1 MAESGIK
8 SYFPSQTVSDA
19 EKLSYDYGL
28 KVGKAIEQEWFNN
41 DRGNDRGNGRYK
53 SNHNDFH
60 NLRLYARGE
69 QSIQK
74 YKDELSINGDLSYL
88 NLDWKPVP
96 IISKFVDIVV
106 NGMAQRTYDIKA
118 YSQSPNGVEKR
129 TEYMES
135 IMRDMALQQFDQEA
149 EAKFGINMRES
160 EVRELPESNEELGLH
175 MQLNYKQAVE
185 LAEEQALSV
194 LFEGNKYELIKKRFY
209 YDLTVLGIGAVKTDF
224 NTSEGVVIDY
234 VDPANLVYS
243 YTDSPYFEDIY
254 YVGEVKTIPV
264 NELAKEF
271 PHLSESDLKDI
282 MKNKSNNRSNYNS
295 RHNYDKEDNNT
306 IQVLYFNYKTYMNEV
321 YKMKETGTGA
331 DKIISKDDSFNP
343 PEEKEGGYSKML
355 RSIECLYDGA
365 MILGTDKLLKWEM
378 SKNMMRPK
386 SDYTKVKMNYA
397 IVAPRM
403 YDGRIDS
410 LVKRITGFADMIQLT
425 HLKLQ
430 QVMSRMVPD
439 GVYLDADGLAEVD
452 LGNGT
457 NYNPQ
462 EALNM
467 FFQTG
472 SVIGRSFT
480 SEGDMNPGKVPIQE
494 ITSGSGGNKMQALI
508 GNYNYY
514 MQMIRDCTGLN
525 EARDGST
532 PDANALVGVQKLAAA
547 NSNTATRHILQA
559 GLFLTAE
566 TAECLSL
573 RISDIIEYSPTK
585 DAFIQAIGAHN
596 VATLEEMT
604 ELHLYDFGIFLE
616 LQPDE
621 EEKTKLENNIQMA
634 LQQQSIEL
642 EDAIDLREIKNIKLA
657 NQLLKI
663 RRKKKQER
671 DRQLQMENIQAQTK
685 SNTESAQAAAQVEL
699 KKNQALTQSKI
710 QIAQQ
715 QAQLDAQKMM
725 QEVASKKEL
734 MQMEFQMN
742 MKLKQMEVQ
751 TVMGRETQKEN
762 RKDERTK
769 LQAGQQKNLVDRR
782 NSQQSE
788 LIDQR
793 QGGKPPKNFESA
805 GNDTLG
811 GGFDLGAFDPS

>member
-8 SYFPSQTVSDA
+8 SYFPSQTVSDT
-19 EKLSYDYGL
+19 EKLSYEYGL
-28 KVGKAIEQEWFNN
+28 KVAKAIETEWFND
-41 DRGNDRGNGRYK
+41 DRNNNRYR
-53 SNHNDFH
+53 NNYNNFH

-88 NLDWKPVP
+88 NLDWTPVP
-96 IISKFVDIVV
+96 IIPKFVDIVV
-106 NGMAQRTYDIKA
+106 NGIAERTYDVKA
-118 YSQSPNGVEKR
+118 FSQSPNGVEKR
-129 TEYMES
+129 TQYMERILS
-135 IMRDMALQQFDQEA
+135 DMQMQEFNN
-149 EAKFGINMRES
+149 EVDSRFGINMRES
-160 EVRELPESNEELGLH
+160 DMQELPGSEEELGIH

-185 LAEEQALSV
+185 LAEEQALNV
-194 LFEGNKYELIKKRFY
+194 LFEGNKYELTKKRFY
-209 YDLTVLGIGAVKTDF
+209 YDLTVLGIGAAKTCF
-224 NTSEGVVIDY
+224 NTSEGVTIDY

-243 YTDSPYFEDIY
+243 YTDSPYFDDIY
-254 YVGEVKTIPV
+254 YVGEVKSIPV
-264 NELAKEF
+264 NELAKQF
-271 PHLSESDLKDI
+271 PHLTAEQLEDI
-282 MKNKSNNRSNYNS
+282 MKNKSITRNSNHNRYSS
-295 RHNYDKEDNNT
+295 DKEDNNK

-321 YKMKETGTGA
+321 YKIKETGTGA
-331 DKIISKDDSFNP
+331 DKVIPKDDSFNP
-343 PEEKEGGYSKML
+343 PNDMEGGYSRLL
-355 RSIECLYDGA
+355 RSVECLYEGA
-365 MILGTDKLLKWEM
+365 MILGTEKLLKWEM

-386 SDYTKVKMNYA
+386 SDFTKVKMNYA
-397 IVAPRM
+397 ICAPRM
-403 YDGRIDS
+403 YNGKIES

-430 QVMSRMVPD
+430 QVLSRMVPD

-514 MQMIRDCTGLN
+514 LQMIRDVTGLN
-525 EARDGST
+525 EARDGSM
-532 PDANALVGVQKLAAA
+532 PDKNALVGVQKLAAA
-547 NSNTATRHILQA
+547 NSNTATRHILQS
-559 GLFLTAE
+559 GLFITAE
-566 TAECLSL
+566 IAECLSL
-573 RISDIIEYSPTK
+573 RISDILEYSPTA

-596 VATLEEMT
+596 VATLEEMS
-604 ELHLYDFGIFLE
+604 ELHLYDFGIFIE

-621 EEKTKLENNIQMA
+621 EEKARLENNIQMA

-671 DRQLQMENIQAQTK
+671 DRQLQLENIQAQTQ
-685 SNTESAQAAAQVEL
+685 SNTQAAQAAAQVEMQ
-699 KKNQALTQSKI
+699 KNQAITQN
-710 QIAQQ
+710 
-715 QAQLDAQKMM
+715 QAQLEQIKAQIDTQKMQ
-725 QEVASKKEL
+725 QEVTLKKEL
-734 MQMEFQMN
+734 MALEFQYN
-742 MKLKQMEVQ
+742 MQLKGMEVE
-751 TVMGRETQKEN
+751 GLKEREKQKED

-769 LQAGQQKNLVDRR
+769 IQAT
-782 NSQQSE
+782 QQSE
-788 LIDQR
+788 MIEQR
-793 QGGKPPKNFESA
+793 NSGKPPKNFESA
-805 GNDTLG
+805 GNDILS

>member
-1 MAESGIK
+1 MAESVN

-28 KVGKAIEQEWFNN
+28 KVAKAIETEWFNN
-41 DRGNDRGNGRYK
+41 DRSISKYK
-53 SNHNDFH
+53 TSFNNFH
-60 NLRLYARGE
+60 KLRLYARGE

-106 NGMAQRTYDIKA
+106 NGIAERMYDIKA
-118 YSQSPNGVEKR
+118 FSQSPNGVQKR
-129 TEYMES
+129 TEYMERILS
-135 IMRDMALQQFDQEA
+135 DMRMEQFNTDVQQRL
-149 EAKFGINMRES
+149 GINMQDS
-160 EVRELPESNEELGLH
+160 GLDELPQSEEELGIH
-175 MQLNYKQAVE
+175 MQLTYKQSVE
-185 LAEEQALSV
+185 LAEEQALNV
-194 LFEGNKYELIKKRFY
+194 LFEGNNYELIRKRFY
-209 YDLTVLGIGAVKTDF
+209 YDLTVLGIGAVKTSF

-243 YTDSPYFEDIY
+243 HTDSPYFDDIY
-254 YVGEVKTIPV
+254 YVGEVKSIPV
-264 NELAKEF
+264 NELAKQF
-271 PHLSESDLKDI
+271 PHLTEGQLEDI
-282 MKNKSNNRSNYNS
+282 MKNKTVNQNNYNTRRS
-295 RHNYDKEDNNT
+295 IEKEDNNT
-306 IQVLYFNYKTYMNEV
+306 IQVLYFNYKTYMNQV
-321 YKMKETGTGA
+321 YKVKETATGSE
-331 DKIISKDDSFNP
+331 KILPKDDSFNP
-343 PEEKEGGYSKML
+343 PKDKEGGYSRLLK
-355 RSIECLYDGA
+355 SIECLYDGA
-365 MILGTDKLLKWEM
+365 LILGTNKLLKWEM
-378 SKNMMRPK
+378 AKNMMRPK
-386 SDYTKVKMNYA
+386 SDFTKVKMNYA

-430 QVMSRMVPD
+430 QVLSRMVPD
-439 GVYLDADGLAEVD
+439 GVYLDADGLAEID

-480 SEGDMNPGKVPIQE
+480 SEGDLNPGKVPIQE

-514 MQMIRDCTGLN
+514 LQMIRDVTGLN
-525 EARDGST
+525 EARDGSM
-532 PDANALVGVQKLAAA
+532 PDKDALVGIQKMAAA

-573 RISDIIEYSPTK
+573 RISDILEYSPTAE
-585 DAFIQAIGAHN
+585 AFVQAIGSHN
-596 VATLEEMT
+596 VATLDEMK
-604 ELHLYDFGIFLE
+604 ELHLYDFGIFIE

-621 EEKTKLENNIQMA
+621 EEKAVLENNIQMA
-634 LQQQSIEL
+634 LQQQNIEL

-663 RRKKKQER
+663 RRQKKQER
-671 DRQLQMENIQAQTK
+671 DRQLQLENIQAQ
-685 SNTESAQAAAQVEL
+685 SQANAQAAQQAAEIEVQ
-699 KKNQALTQSKI
+699 KNQVLAQSEM
-710 QIAQQ
+710 QIEQAK
-715 QAQLDAQKMM
+715 AQLEAGKMQ
-725 QEVASKKEL
+725 QEVTHKKEL
-734 MQMEFQMN
+734 MALEFQYN
-742 MKLKQMEVQ
+742 MQLKGME
-751 TVMGRETQKEN
+751 TENLKERERQKED

-769 LQAGQQKNLVDRR
+769 IQAT
-782 NSQQSE
+782 QQSE
-788 LIDQR
+788 MIEQR
-793 QGGKPPKNFESA
+793 NTGKPPRNFESA

-811 GGFDLGAFDPS
+811 GFNLEAFEPR

>member
-19 EKLSYDYGL
+19 EKLSEEYGL
-28 KVGKAIEQEWFNN
+28 KVAKAIETEWFNN
-41 DRGNDRGNGRYK
+41 DRSLNRYK
-53 SNHNDFH
+53 ANYNNFH
-60 NLRLYARGE
+60 KLRLYARGE

-106 NGMAQRTYDIKA
+106 NGIAERTYDIKA
-118 YSQSPNGVEKR
+118 YSQDPYGVEKR
-129 TEYMES
+129 TKYMES
-135 IMRDMALQQFDQEA
+135 VLNDMKYKEFNNFAVENLGVDT
-149 EAKFGINMRES
+149 RES
-160 EVRELPESNEELGLH
+160 EVEELPESDEELGIH
-175 MQLNYKQAVE
+175 MQLTYKQSVE
-185 LAEEQALSV
+185 LAEEQALNV
-194 LFEGNKYELIKKRFY
+194 LFEGNKYELTKKRFY
-209 YDLTVLGIGAVKTDF
+209 YDLTVLGIGAVKSSF

-243 YTDSPYFEDIY
+243 YTDSPYFDDIY
-254 YVGEVKTIPV
+254 YVGEVKSIPV
-264 NELAKEF
+264 NELVKQF
-271 PHLSESDLKDI
+271 PDLSQEELEDI
-282 MKNKSNNRSNYNS
+282 MKNKSFNRNNNS
-295 RHNYDKEDNNT
+295 TRYSVDKEDNNT

-321 YKMKETGTGA
+321 YKVKQTGTGA
-331 DKIISKDDSFNP
+331 NKIIPKDDKFNP
-343 PEEKEGGYSKML
+343 PKNMEGGYSKL
-355 RSIECLYDGA
+355 SKSIECLYDGA
-365 MILGTDKLLKWEM
+365 KILGTDRILKWGM
-378 SKNMMRPK
+378 AKNMMRPK

-403 YDGRIDS
+403 YNGKIES
-410 LVKRITGFADMIQLT
+410 LVGRITGFADMIQLT

-430 QVMSRMVPD
+430 QVMSRLTPD
-439 GVYLDADGLAEVD
+439 GVYLDADGLAEID

-494 ITSGSGGNKMQALI
+494 IQSGSGGQKMQSLI
-508 GNYNYY
+508 GTYNYY
-514 MQMIRDCTGLN
+514 LQMIRDVTGLN

-532 PDANALVGVQKLAAA
+532 PDKNALVGIQKMAAA

-566 TAECLSL
+566 VVECLSL

-596 VATLEEMT
+596 VATLEEMQN
-604 ELHLYDFGIFLE
+604 LHLYDFGIFIE

-621 EEKTKLENNIQMA
+621 EEKQMLENNIQMA
-634 LQQQSIEL
+634 LQQQNIEL

-671 DRQLQMENIQAQTK
+671 DRQLQLENIQAQTE
-685 SNTESAQAAAQVEL
+685 SNTQAAQAAAQVEMQ
-699 KKNQALTQSKI
+699 KNQAMMQSETQLEQMKA
-710 QIAQQ
+710 QI
-715 QAQLDAQKMM
+715 DSQKMQ
-725 QEVASKKEL
+725 QEVMHKKEL
-734 MQMEFQMN
+734 MELEFQYN
-742 MKLKQMEVQ
+742 MQLKGIEVDG
-751 TVMGRETQKEN
+751 VKERERQKED

-769 LQAGQQKNLVDRR
+769 IQAT
-782 NSQQSE
+782 QQSE
-788 LIDQR
+788 MIDQR
-793 QGGKPPKNFESA
+793 NNQKPPKNFESEDISS
-805 GNDTLG
+805 GITLG
-811 GGFDLGAFDPS
+811 GFTP

>member
-1 MAESGIK
+1 MGLK

-28 KVGKAIEQEWFNN
+28 KVAKAIETEWFND
-41 DRGNDRGNGRYK
+41 DRNNNRYR
-53 SNHNDFH
+53 NNQNNFH
-60 NLRLYARGE
+60 SLRLYARGE

-88 NLDWKPVP
+88 NLDWTPVP
-96 IISKFVDIVV
+96 IIPKFVDIVV
-106 NGMAQRTYDIKA
+106 NGIAERTYDVKA
-118 YSQSPNGVEKR
+118 FSQSPNGVEKR
-129 TEYMES
+129 TQYMERILS
-135 IMRDMALQQFDQEA
+135 DMQMQEFNN
-149 EAKFGINMRES
+149 EIDSRFGINMRES
-160 EVRELPESNEELGLH
+160 DMQELPGSEEELGIH

-185 LAEEQALSV
+185 LAEEQALNV
-194 LFEGNKYELIKKRFY
+194 LFEGNKYELTKKRFY
-209 YDLTVLGIGAVKTDF
+209 YDLTVLGIGAAKTCF
-224 NTSEGVVIDY
+224 NTSEGVTIDY

-243 YTDSPYFEDIY
+243 YTDSPYFDDIY
-254 YVGEVKTIPV
+254 YVGEVKSIPV
-264 NELAKEF
+264 NELAKQF
-271 PHLSESDLKDI
+271 PHLTAEQLEDI
-282 MKNKSNNRSNYNS
+282 MKNKSTTKNSNHNRYSS
-295 RHNYDKEDNNT
+295 DKEDNNK

-321 YKMKETGTGA
+321 YKIKETGTGA
-331 DKIISKDDSFNP
+331 DKVIPKDDSFNP
-343 PEEKEGGYSKML
+343 PNDMEGGYSRLL
-355 RSIECLYDGA
+355 RSVECLYEGA
-365 MILGTDKLLKWEM
+365 MILGTEKLLKWEM

-386 SDYTKVKMNYA
+386 SDFTKVKMNYA
-397 IVAPRM
+397 ICAPRM
-403 YDGRIDS
+403 YNGKIES

-430 QVMSRMVPD
+430 QVLSRMVPD

-514 MQMIRDCTGLN
+514 LQMIRDVTGLN
-525 EARDGST
+525 EARDGSM
-532 PDANALVGVQKLAAA
+532 PDKNALVGVQKLAAA
-547 NSNTATRHILQA
+547 NSNTATRHILQS
-559 GLFLTAE
+559 GLFITAE
-566 TAECLSL
+566 IAECLSL
-573 RISDIIEYSPTK
+573 RISDILEYSPTA

-596 VATLEEMT
+596 VATLEEMS
-604 ELHLYDFGIFLE
+604 ELHLYDFGIFIE

-621 EEKTKLENNIQMA
+621 EEKARLENNIQMA

-671 DRQLQMENIQAQTK
+671 DRQLQMENIQAQTQ
-685 SNTESAQAAAQVEL
+685 SNTQAAQAAAQVEMQ
-699 KKNQALTQSKI
+699 KNQAITQN
-710 QIAQQ
+710 
-715 QAQLDAQKMM
+715 QAQLEQIKAQIDTQKMQ
-725 QEVASKKEL
+725 QEVALKKEL
-734 MQMEFQMN
+734 MALEFQYN
-742 MKLKQMEVQ
+742 MQLKGVEVE
-751 TVMGRETQKEN
+751 GLKEREKQKED

-769 LQAGQQKNLVDRR
+769 IQAT
-782 NSQQSE
+782 QQSE
-788 LIDQR
+788 MIEQR
-793 QGGKPPKNFESA
+793 NSGKPPKNFESA
-805 GNDTLG
+805 GNDILS

>member
-1 MAESGIK
+1 MAYSGK

-28 KVGKAIEQEWFNN
+28 KVAKAIEQEWFNE
-41 DRGNDRGNGRYK
+41 DRSTNKYM
-53 SNHNDFH
+53 SNVKDFH
-60 NLRLYARGE
+60 SLRLYARGE

-96 IISKFVDIVV
+96 IIPKFVDIVV
-106 NGMAQRTYDIKA
+106 NGIAERTYDVKA
-118 YSQSPNGVEKR
+118 YSQDPFGVKKR

-135 IMRDMALQQFDQEA
+135 IIRDIQSKEFNDAAMANFNADLYENKK
-149 EAKFGINMRES
+149 E
-160 EVRELPESNEELGLH
+160 ELPESQEELELH
-175 MQLNYKQAVE
+175 MQVSYKQAVE
-185 LAEEQALSV
+185 LAEEQALNV
-194 LFEGNKYELIKKRFY
+194 LFDGNNYELTKKRFF
-209 YDLTVLGIGAVKTDF
+209 YDLTVLGIGAVKTSF

-243 YTDSPYFEDIY
+243 YSDSPYFEDIY
-254 YVGEVKTIPV
+254 YVGEVKSIPV
-264 NELAKEF
+264 NELAKQF
-271 PHLSESDLKDI
+271 PHLTESDLDDI
-282 MKNKSNNRSNYNS
+282 MKNKSYNRNNYNTRYS
-295 RHNYDKEDNNT
+295 SKKEDTNT

-321 YKMKETGTGA
+321 YKIKETGTGA
-331 DKIISKDDSFNP
+331 DKIIPKDDSFDP
-343 PEEKEGGYSKML
+343 PENKEGGYSKLL
-355 RSIECLYDGA
+355 RSIEVLYEGA
-365 MILGTDKLLKWEM
+365 LILGTDKLLKWEM

-386 SDYTKVKMNYA
+386 SNFTKVKMNYA

-403 YDGRIDS
+403 YDGKIDS

-494 ITSGSGGNKMQALI
+494 ITSGSGGNKMQVLI

-514 MQMIRDCTGLN
+514 LQMIRDTTGLN
-525 EARDGST
+525 EARDGSM
-532 PDANALVGVQKLAAA
+532 PDKNALVGVQKLAAA

-559 GLFLTAE
+559 GLYLTAE

-573 RISDIIEYSPTK
+573 RISDIIEYSPTR
-585 DAFIQAIGAHN
+585 DAFIESIGVHN
-596 VATLEEMT
+596 VATLEEMSN
-604 ELHLYDFGIFLE
+604 LHLYDFGIFIE

-621 EEKTKLENNIQMA
+621 EEKAILENNIQMA
-634 LQQQSIEL
+634 LQQQNIEL
-642 EDAIDLREIKNIKLA
+642 EDAIDLREIRNIKLA

-663 RRKKKQER
+663 RRKKKLDR
-671 DRQLQMENIQAQTK
+671 DQAIQQQNMQQQAQL
-685 SNTESAQAAAQVEL
+685 NQQSAQAAAQADVQ
-699 KKNQALTQSKI
+699 KNQALNASKAELMQMEA
-710 QIAQQ
+710 QIEAS
-715 QAQLDAQKMM
+715 KMM
-725 QEVASKKEL
+725 QEVAMKKEL
-734 MQMEFQMN
+734 MQLEFQYSMQLKGVEVEG
-742 MKLKQMEVQ
+742 MKS
-751 TVMGRETQKEN
+751 REKEKED

-769 LQAGQQKNLVDRR
+769 IQAT
-782 NSQQSE
+782 QQSE
-788 LIDQR
+788 MIDQR
-793 QGGKPPKNFESA
+793 NSGKPPKNFESS
-805 GNDTLG
+805 GNDILG
-811 GGFDLGAFDPS
+811 GGFDLGSFDPS

>member
-8 SYFPSQTVSDA
+8 NYFPSQTVSDA
-19 EKLSYDYGL
+19 EKLSYEYGL

-41 DRGNDRGNGRYK
+41 DRNSNRYK
-53 SNHNDFH
+53 SNHNNFH

-106 NGMAQRTYDIKA
+106 NGIAERMYDIKA
-118 YSQSPNGVEKR
+118 YSQDPFGIEKR

-135 IMRDMALQQFDQEA
+135 ITRDMQTK
-149 EAKFGINMRES
+149 KFNDAAMEKFNIDLYENKKE
-160 EVRELPESNEELGLH
+160 ELPESEEELGLH

-185 LAEEQALSV
+185 IAEEQALSV
-194 LFEGNKYELIKKRFY
+194 LFEGNNYELIKKQFY
-209 YDLTVLGIGAVKTDF
+209 YDLTVLGIGAVKTNF
-224 NTSEGVVIDY
+224 NTSEGVTIDY

-264 NELAKEF
+264 NELAKQF
-271 PHLSESDLKDI
+271 PHLAEEDLEDI

-295 RHNYDKEDNNT
+295 SHTYDKEDNNT
-306 IQVLYFNYKTYMNEV
+306 IQVVYFNYKTYMNEV
-321 YKMKETGTGA
+321 YKVKETATGA
-331 DKIISKDDSFNP
+331 EKIIPRDDQYNP
-343 PEEKEGGYSKML
+343 PEDKEGGYGRML
-355 RSIECLYDGA
+355 RSIECLYEGA
-365 MILGTDKLLKWEM
+365 MILGTNKLLKWEM
-378 SKNMMRPK
+378 AKNMMRPK
-386 SDYTKVKMNYA
+386 SDYTKVKMNYS

-403 YDGRIDS
+403 YNGKIES
-410 LVKRITGFADMIQLT
+410 LVGRITGFADMIQLT

-430 QVMSRMVPD
+430 QIMARMVPD
-439 GVYLDADGLAEVD
+439 GVYLDADGLAEID

-457 NYNPQ
+457 NYSPQ

-467 FFQTG
+467 YFQTG

-480 SEGDMNPGKVPIQE
+480 SDGDMNPGKIPIQE
-494 ITSGSGGNKMQALI
+494 ITSGSGGNKMQSLI

-514 MQMIRDCTGLN
+514 LQMIRDVTGLN

-532 PDANALVGVQKLAAA
+532 PDKNALVGVQKLAAA

-559 GLFLTAE
+559 GLFLTSQ

-573 RISDIIEYSPTK
+573 RISDVIEYSPTK
-585 DAFIQAIGAHN
+585 DAFIQAIGTHN
-596 VATLEEMT
+596 VATLKEMSQ
-604 ELHLYDFGIFLE
+604 LHLYDFGIFLE
-616 LQPDE
+616 LTPDE
-621 EEKTKLENNIQMA
+621 EEKAMLENNIQMA
-634 LQQQSIEL
+634 LQQKNIEL
-642 EDAIDLREIKNIKLA
+642 EDAIDLRMINNIKLA

-671 DRQLQMENIQAQTK
+671 DRQLQLENIQAQTQ
-685 SNTESAQAAAQVEL
+685 SNTQSAEAAAQMEMQ
-699 KKNQALTQSKI
+699 KDQALTQTKM
-710 QIAQQ
+710 QLEQMK
-715 QAQLDAQKMM
+715 AQLDSQKMM
-725 QEVASKKEL
+725 QEVAHKKEL
-734 MQMEFQMN
+734 MELEFQMN
-742 MKLKQMEVQ
+742 MRLKGVEVDGVK
-751 TVMGRETQKEN
+751 TREKEKED

-769 LQAGQQKNLVDRR
+769 IQAT
-782 NSQQSE
+782 QQSE
-788 LIDQR
+788 MIEQR
-793 QGGKPPKNFESA
+793 NSGKPPKNFESA
-805 GNDTLG
+805 GNDILG
-811 GGFDLGAFDPS
+811 GGFDLGSFDPS

>member
-19 EKLSYDYGL
+19 EKLSYEYGL

-41 DRGNDRGNGRYK
+41 DRGSNRYK
-53 SNHNDFH
+53 ANSNDFH

-88 NLDWKPVP
+88 NLDWKPIP

-106 NGMAQRTYDIKA
+106 NGIAERTYDIKA

-129 TEYMES
+129 TKYMEAILS
-135 IMRDMALQQFDQEA
+135 DME
-149 EAKFGINMRES
+149 MREFNQ
-160 EVRELPESNEELGLH
+160 EVQSRFDVDTKESGVANEDLPESSEELGIH

-185 LAEEQALSV
+185 LAEEQALNV

-209 YDLTVLGIGAVKTDF
+209 QDLTICGIGAVKTSF

-243 YTDSPYFEDIY
+243 YTESPYFEDIY
-254 YVGEVKTIPV
+254 YVGETKTIPV
-264 NELAKEF
+264 NELAKQF
-271 PHLSESDLKDI
+271 PHLSESDLEDI
-282 MKNKSNNRSNYNS
+282 MKNKSNNRSNNNS
-295 RHNYDKEDNNT
+295 RHSEDKEDNNT

-321 YKMKETGTGA
+321 YKVKETGTGG
-331 DKIISKDDSFNP
+331 DKIIPRDDQYNP
-343 PEEKEGGYSKML
+343 PEDKKGGYSRML
-355 RSIECLYDGA
+355 RSIECLYEGA

-386 SDYTKVKMNYA
+386 SDFTKVKMNYS

-403 YDGRIDS
+403 YNGKIDS

-430 QVMSRMVPD
+430 QVLSRMVPD
-439 GVYLDADGLAEVD
+439 GVYLDADGLAEID

-514 MQMIRDCTGLN
+514 LQMIRDVTGLN
-525 EARDGST
+525 EARDGSM
-532 PDANALVGVQKLAAA
+532 PDKNALVGVQKLAAA

-573 RISDIIEYSPTK
+573 RISDILEYSPTK

-596 VATLEEMT
+596 VATLEEMS
-604 ELHLYDFGIFLE
+604 ELHLYDFGIFIE

-621 EEKTKLENNIQMA
+621 EEKGMLENNIQMA
-634 LQQQSIEL
+634 LQQKSIEL
-642 EDAIDLREIKNIKLA
+642 EDAIDLREIRNIKLA

-663 RRKKKQER
+663 RRKKKEQK
-671 DRQLQMENIQAQTK
+671 DRQLQMENIQAQTQ
-685 SNTESAQAAAQVEL
+685 SNAQAAQAAAQADIQ
-699 KKNQALTQSKI
+699 KNQALNAGKAELSQMQS
-710 QIAQQ
+710 QID
-715 QAQLDAQKMM
+715 LQKMQ
-725 QEVASKKEL
+725 QEVEMKKQL
-734 MQMEFQMN
+734 MALEFQYN
-742 MKLKQMEVQ
+742 MQLKGIEVDGVKQ
-751 TVMGRETQKEN
+751 REKQKED

-769 LQAGQQKNLVDRR
+769 IQAT
-782 NSQQSE
+782 QQSE
-788 LIDQR
+788 MIEQR
-793 QGGKPPKNFESA
+793 NSGKAPKNFESA
-805 GNDTLG
+805 GNDILG
-811 GGFDLGAFDPS
+811 GGFDLGSFDPS